1 MKKLLFLLVFL
12 YGTVYAQSTI
22 TCDAIRFYTK
32 PPGQSSYVYDGKLDK
47 LTMFFVPE
55 PFTYIELITSNGITR
70 YDVVDTIVSGS
81 SVFYTVMNKESKGIY
96 DVTLTDLQIVF
107 FNIEN
112 GADKMMS
119 FVIKQ

>member
-1 MKKLLFLLVFL
+1 
-12 YGTVYAQSTI
+12 
-22 TCDAIRFYTK
+22 
-32 PPGQSSYVYDGKLDK
+32 
-47 LTMFFVPE
+47 
-55 PFTYIELITSNGITR
+55 
-70 YDVVDTIVSGS
+70 
-81 SVFYTVMNKESKGIY
+81 MNKESKGIY